1 MRFKYMFL
9 GALFAS
15 LTAAHAA
22 EYRTDSGASQN
33 SLGFTNGGEI
43 AWLQQFT
50 VTGGNNVITSVSTVF
65 GTPAFPGDSG
75 VTAGT
80 PFSVYVWRGTPTGTG
95 ADLPTL
101 IAEAAGTVSAGSID
115 TDVFQSVAINAVI
128 TGTTNFFIGASVN
141 HAASTFPAPLQEV
154 GTGPYP
160 ILTTSWVAGS
170 NTASGFDPNNLAGGI
185 GVLNMDSIGFP
196 GNWLIR
202 AEAVPEP
209 MTMITMAGALGALA
223 MRRRRRKI

>member
-1 MRFKYMFL
+1 VRFRFIFM

-15 LTAAHAA
+15 LTVAQAA
-22 EYRTDSGASQN
+22 EYRTDSGISDN
-33 SLGFTNGGEI
+33 SLGLTNGGEI
-43 AWLQQFT
+43 AWLQAFT
-50 VTGGNNVITSVSTVF
+50 VTGGNNVITSISTTF
-65 GTPAFPGDSG
+65 GTPAFPGDTG
-75 VTAGT
+75 LTAGT
-80 PFSVYVWRGTPTGTG
+80 AFSVYVWRGTPTGTG

-128 TGTTNFFIGASVN
+128 TGTNNFFIGASIN
-141 HAASTFPAPLQEV
+141 HAASTFVAPLQQT
-154 GTGPYP
+154 GTGAYP
-160 ILTTSWVAGS
+160 ILNTSWVAGS
-170 NTASGFDPNNLAGGI
+170 NTAGGFDPNNLAGGI
-185 GVLNMDSIGFP
+185 GVFNMTAASFA

-223 MRRRRRKI
+223 LRRRRRKL